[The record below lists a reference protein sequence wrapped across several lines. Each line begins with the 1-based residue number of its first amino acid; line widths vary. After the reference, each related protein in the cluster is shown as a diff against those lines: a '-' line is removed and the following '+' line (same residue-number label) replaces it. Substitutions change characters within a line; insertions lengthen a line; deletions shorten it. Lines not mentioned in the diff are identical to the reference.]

1 MAVEPNL
8 GSEQMQLRAIR
19 TADGA
24 SWWYAFTSFDE
35 EMKGAEPV
43 QSTFLVDMEKLFDAA
58 LAVPEISGIILNP
71 WNRTIQLDKTLIR
84 IIKGA

>member
-1 MAVEPNL
+1 MYRRFAV
-8 GSEQMQLRAIR
+8 R
-19 TADGA
+19 THAPLIMRMRVLS
-24 SWWYAFTSFDE
+24 SW
-35 EMKGAEPV
+35 MV
-43 QSTFLVDMEKLFDAA
+43 QSTFLVDMDKLFDAA